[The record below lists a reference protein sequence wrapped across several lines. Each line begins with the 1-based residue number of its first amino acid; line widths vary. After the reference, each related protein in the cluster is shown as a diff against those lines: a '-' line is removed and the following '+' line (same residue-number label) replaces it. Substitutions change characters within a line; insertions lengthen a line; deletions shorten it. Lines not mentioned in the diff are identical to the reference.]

1 MTPEIPAARLRPAE
15 VADLPALEELLT
27 RAELSPVGVAETLGH
42 FVVAE
47 CEGRIVGSVG
57 LELYEPDALLRSA
70 VVDSTVRGTGLG
82 RLLVE
87 RIITDAA
94 RWGIRTVYLL
104 TTTAEHWFPRFG
116 FEPVRRDAVPE
127 TVKSS
132 VEFREICPATAVA
145 MIKRLR

>member
-94 RWGIRTVYLL
+94 
-104 TTTAEHWFPRFG
+104 WFPRFG